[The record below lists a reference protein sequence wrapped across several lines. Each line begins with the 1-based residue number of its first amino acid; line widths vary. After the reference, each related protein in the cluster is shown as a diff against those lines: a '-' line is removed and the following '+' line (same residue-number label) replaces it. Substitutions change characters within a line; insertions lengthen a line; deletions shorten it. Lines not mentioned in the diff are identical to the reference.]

1 MRVLI
6 IGGTG
11 LISTAI
17 TRLLIERGG
26 DVTLCNRGISQAPIP
41 QGYDHI
47 RGDRTDYAAFEGQM
61 AEAGPF
67 DCVID
72 MVCFKPA
79 EAESAIRAFR
89 GRIGQYI
96 FCSTVDVYTKPAR
109 WYPVTEDAERR
120 PSPSFHYAFD
130 KAACERVLEEAH
142 GRGDFPVTRLR
153 PAHTYGEG
161 GSLVHTLG
169 WGTYYFDRIRRGR
182 PIIVHGDGTSL
193 WATCHRDDVGR
204 AFVAAVGNED
214 TFGKAYHVA
223 GEEPMTWDQYHQGVA
238 EAMGAPEPTLVH
250 IPTDLLGSVVPK
262 AAEWCVENFHFSN
275 IFDNTAARADLGFHQ
290 TIPWVEGVRR
300 TVAWLDERGKIE
312 SSDDYRFYDRLIG
325 AWERLGAHMVEELAD
340 LDI

>member
-1 MRVLI
+1 VRVLI

-17 TRLLIERGG
+17 TRLLIERGD
-26 DVTLCNRGISQAPIP
+26 DVTLYNRGVSQARVP
-41 QGYDHI
+41 QGYRHI
-47 RGDRTDYAAFEGQM
+47 RGDRTKYAAFEAQV

-67 DCVID
+67 DCVVD

-89 GRIGQYI
+89 GRIGQYT

-109 WYPVTEDAERR
+109 RYPVTEDAERN
-120 PSPSFHYAFD
+120 PSPSFPYALD

-142 GRGDFPVTRLR
+142 ERGDFPVTTIR

-161 GSLVHTLG
+161 GSLVHAFG

-182 PIIVHGDGTSL
+182 PIVVHGDGTSL
-193 WATCHRDDVGR
+193 WATCHRDDVAR
-204 AFVAAVGNED
+204 AFMAAVGND
-214 TFGKAYHVA
+214 DASGRAYHVA
-223 GEEPMTWDQYHQGVA
+223 GEEPMTWDAYHQGVA

-250 IPTDLLGSVVPK
+250 IPTDLLGKVVPR
-262 AAEWCVENFHFSN
+262 AAEWCVENFRFN
-275 IFDNTAARADLGFHQ
+275 NVFDNTAARADLGFHQ

-300 TVAWLDERGKIE
+300 TIAWLDEHGKIE
-312 SSDDYRFYDRLIG
+312 SSDDYPFYDRLIR
-325 AWERLGAHMVEELAD
+325 AWERLGAHMVQELAD